1 MYIFCLKL
9 VCQRRMAHVSFSI
22 KIFVLHLSIVFLV
35 NPSSLVASSPQDLFL
50 CEFPFCNRFSRRQHG
65 LHAAR
70 FSCPAI
76 LLFSGLHV
84 GGFLFPLARRSAGS
98 FSRSGVDRVFLTP
111 LVFGPKTSLFWSHA
125 CSEGIRPP
133 LPRSR
138 VLPVSTLGCGVR
150 TRGGASVLTRP
161 VER

>member
-22 KIFVLHLSIVFLV
+22 KNFVLHLSIVFLV

-111 LVFGPKTSLFWSHA
+111 LVFGPRPRFSGRMPVTKGSVHRSPDPEFFLFQLLVA
-125 CSEGIRPP
+125 VCVRGVVPP
-133 LPRSR
+133 
-138 VLPVSTLGCGVR
+138 C
-150 TRGGASVLTRP
+150 
-161 VER
+161 